1 MENDER
7 SIWDLDPEEQD
18 KLKAVKTVDDIQDA
32 RFLRTWMKDG
42 LPSVAMSINGIEM
55 AFSDLDTD
63 EAASL
68 MNPQFTDAKNTL
80 LKQLRIRVLLLQS
93 EGELDD
99 EDEFEAEDVYDDSAG
114 SGGGDY
120 YGNY

>member
-18 KLKAVKTVDDIQDA
+18 TLKAIRKVEDFQEV
-32 RFLRTWMKDG
+32 RFIRTWMKDG
-42 LPSVAMSINGIEM
+42 LPSVALSINGVEV

-68 MNPQFTDAKNTL
+68 MNPQFTDAKITL
-80 LKQLRIRVLLLQS
+80 LKQLRIRVLQLQG
-93 EGELDD
+93 EAELDD
-99 EDEFEAEDVYDDSAG
+99 EDEFEQAETDSFG
-114 SGGGDY
+114 GDSDGGDY
-120 YGNY
+120 YGDY

>member
-18 KLKAVKTVDDIQDA
+18 QLKAVKTIDDIKDVQ
-32 RFLRTWMKDG
+32 FLRTWMKDG
-42 LPSVAMSINGIEM
+42 LPSVALSINGIEL

-63 EAASL
+63 DAAAL

-80 LKQLRIRVLLLQS
+80 LRQLRIRVLLLQS
-93 EGELDD
+93 ELDD
-99 EDEFEAEDVYDDSAG
+99 EDEFETEDVYDDSAG
-114 SGGGDY
+114 GDGGDY
-120 YGNY
+120 YGDY